1 MPQGVHTL
9 MPGTCE
15 CVILI
20 TKGTLKV
27 EGKLLI
33 SDLKIR
39 RLSWI
44 MQVSPIQ
51 SREPSKAEN
60 FLWLEVVEMLQKGK
74 VRGIRSRRG
83 GHKESMRW
91 KTGSFEEQ
99 RTSPWPA
106 ATTKISVQQPQ
117 GTEVSQESE
126 GAQGQIHSQS
136 FQKGPQPCQH
146 PRGSKQ
152 GNCQAILYPDL

>member
-1 MPQGVHTL
+1 MPQGVHAL

-60 FLWLEVVEMLQKGK
+60 FLWLEVRRDAAKRKSQRHSKQE
-74 VRGIRSRRG
+74 RG
-83 GHKESMRW
+83 
-91 KTGSFEEQ
+91 
-99 RTSPWPA
+99 
-106 ATTKISVQQPQ
+106 PQ
-117 GTEVSQESE
+117 GKHEMENRQ
-126 GAQGQIHSQS
+126 
-136 FQKGPQPCQH
+136 
-146 PRGSKQ
+146 
-152 GNCQAILYPDL
+152 L